1 MCSFTAI
8 GAILTSDLIHPH
20 KWRDVHPIKDCYS
33 TANTCWAECLNN
45 ATINLYVPTHQT
57 HSTALFTDSD
67 HILSSP
73 ARPDKQRSHQWS
85 LHYRWAEGAGA
96 TLIFRAVVFTAIHLS
111 SLLLLKN
118 ETTKKNLKH
127 IQSCPKITAS
137 NKYAQTISNLSSIYS
152 PTTKIL
158 NSSRL
163 PDTPCTLTTPA
174 AASNLKNLP
183 GKANDSMAT
192 IPSYFSGSPAF
203 LRILYFS

>member
-1 MCSFTAI
+1 MYRLTKLIVPHCLLTMTISSHPLHVLISSVAI
-8 GAILTSDLIHPH
+8 NGLFIP
-20 KWRDVHPIKDCYS
+20 
-33 TANTCWAECLNN
+33 AEQKELVRRSS
-45 ATINLYVPTHQT
+45 LGP
-57 HSTALFTDSD
+57 
-67 HILSSP
+67 LSSP
-73 ARPDKQRSHQWS
+73 RS
-85 LHYRWAEGAGA
+85 
-96 TLIFRAVVFTAIHLS
+96 T
-111 SLLLLKN
+111 SLLYYCSK
-118 ETTKKNLKH
+118 TKRPRKNLKH

-137 NKYAQTISNLSSIYS
+137 NKYAQTISTLSSIYS